1 MYSKVTPKKVKRFVK
16 DFTKMLNLY
25 SPAMNC
31 VSHLRTKILIQVFS
45 VQRLFISLFLLAIML
60 VMLVKRTNTSQ
71 PLMMNTLVRIK
82 WHTKP
87 TLNVIN
93 WLFECLF
100 TWLLYYSRYCKNKAS
115 VILIESLFIA
125 WLKTSL
131 SKQIIHQYI
140 ICLSIWPLLC

>member
-1 MYSKVTPKKVKRFVK
+1 MYSKVTRKKVKRFVK

-60 VMLVKRTNTSQ
+60 VMLVKRTNISQ

-93 WLFECLF
+93 
-100 TWLLYYSRYCKNKAS
+100 
-115 VILIESLFIA
+115 
-125 WLKTSL
+125 
-131 SKQIIHQYI
+131 
-140 ICLSIWPLLC
+140 